1 MLTLIITILILILIG
16 CVIAYRTGRFDEDTI
31 EAVSIISVIIL
42 IFFVIP
48 ELFLLQRNKE
58 IDYINDTIKMYSEEN
73 SKIETQI
80 DNIVKNYMSYENKT
94 VTAIAPKSGIQ
105 LVTLYPQLKSDKLV
119 QNQMKIYLDNNNKIK
134 DSQQQQIDGR
144 IYKWWLYFG

>member
-1 MLTLIITILILILIG
+1 MLTLIITILILISLG

-31 EAVSIISVIIL
+31 EVVLIISVIIL

-73 SKIETQI
+73 SKIVTEI
-80 DNIVKNYMSYENKT
+80 DYTTK
-94 VTAIAPKSGIQ
+94 
-105 LVTLYPQLKSDKLV
+105 
-119 QNQMKIYLDNNNKIK
+119 
-134 DSQQQQIDGR
+134 
-144 IYKWWLYFG
+144 

>member
-31 EAVSIISVIIL
+31 EVVSIISVIIL